1 MPPPAA
7 AAVAAARTAE
17 AEASAPRRRVP
28 AKKLIV
34 LVAGA
39 LLLLTVLGG
48 AGLFVMKKRAA
59 AAAAAEGVE
68 PAAAHEDRD
77 HARPPTYVPLD
88 AFTVNLADTEAE
100 RFAQV
105 GVTFEVDD
113 EKAAERVKAFMPSI
127 RNAILLLLTHKTSA
141 DLAGRPGKEQ
151 LAREIRRESTR
162 AMGYDV
168 PDEPAPGAGA
178 APRPNAAEPIGPIR
192 RVNFASFIIQ

>member
-7 AAVAAARTAE
+7 AAAVADAKSAEAAPRAARRLP
-17 AEASAPRRRVP
+17 S
-28 AKKLIV
+28 KKLLVV
-34 LVAGA
+34 LAAA
-39 LLLLTVLGG
+39 LLLLAALGG
-48 AGLFVMKKRAA
+48 AALLVMKKRAA
-59 AAAAAEGVE
+59 AAAAEEGAE
-68 PAAAHEDRD
+68 PAAAQAERD
-77 HARPPTYVPLD
+77 PAKPPTYVPLD
-88 AFTVNLADTEAE
+88 VFTVNLADKEVE

-113 EKAAERVKAFMPSI
+113 EHAAERVKGYMPSI

-168 PDEPAPGAGA
+168 PEDAPAKAD
-178 APRPNAAEPIGPIR
+178 IGPIR